1 MEHKYWMFPSALPAL
16 KPNQSLSHS
25 VTQPSVVECSAM
37 EYVIMIV
44 APQLRS
50 VEHYYRKDV
59 AGCLMLGLR
68 PNTHQLLLLL
78 T

>member
-1 MEHKYWMFPSALPAL
+1 
-16 KPNQSLSHS
+16 
-25 VTQPSVVECSAM
+25 M

-59 AGCLMLGLR
+59 TGCLMLGLR

-78 T
+78 LT